1 MAAADTLRTA
11 RASRGWSQRQLA
23 DAAGTR
29 QPRIADVESGKHDAA
44 VDTLE
49 TWLRALGHQTTLL
62 PTRTRPVWEAA
73 VAVRAA
79 LEANDETLA
88 FREVIQLADDLAHE
102 SAAIRVALSVTAPPP
117 VGDARFDALIAA
129 VTDYRLTSARAPRPE
144 WIASNNYRLSEPWD
158 VESVP
163 ALRADARRRTPA
175 SIRRHGVFLADSE
188 LASV

>member
-1 MAAADTLRTA
+1 MEAANTLRTA

-23 DAAGTR
+23 IAADTR

-44 VDTLE
+44 VDTLAA
-49 TWLRALGHQTTLL
+49 WLRALGHQTTLL

-73 VAVRAA
+73 IAVRAA
-79 LEANDETLA
+79 LDASNEPLA

-102 SAAIRVALSVTAPPP
+102 TAAIRVALSVTPPPP

-129 VTDYRLTSARAPRPE
+129 VTDYRLTSVRAPRPE
-144 WIASNNYRLSEPWD
+144 WLARTEYRLVDPWD
-158 VESVP
+158 VENVP
-163 ALRADARRRTPA
+163 ALRPGARLRTPP
-175 SIRRHGVFLADSE
+175 SIRRHGIYLAESE

>member
-1 MAAADTLRTA
+1 MVAANTLRTA

-44 VDTLE
+44 VSTLE
-49 TWLRALGHQTTLL
+49 TWLRALGHQTTLI

-73 VAVRAA
+73 IAVRRA
-79 LEANDETLA
+79 LEANNETLA
-88 FREVIQLADDLAHE
+88 IREVIQLADDLAHE
-102 SAAIRVALSVTAPPP
+102 SAAIRVALSVTPPPP
-117 VGDARFDALIAA
+117 VGDSRFDALIAA

-144 WIASNNYRLSEPWD
+144 WLASAKYRLVDPWD

-163 ALRADARRRTPA
+163 ALRADARKQTPA
-175 SIRRHGVFLADSE
+175 SIRRHGIYLAESE